1 MGFTGQPFLF
11 CYKWQ
16 GHYEPFNK
24 ERAVICCLTASLER
38 FSFYIN
44 TKTFLL
50 LHQAFLGTALKY
62 SSLEMSDTPPY
73 HFWSQIC
80 CIRIV
85 IKNHSYWRGHFLI
98 TGCLQK
104 QRRGHDKAVLI
115 RVWALP
121 EHRSRLYASWS
132 NHMALQT
139 PGLTGAE
146 TCLSQPEAE
155 ARQPGM
161 GMGICV
167 PTEGQT
173 GSLVR
178 ILVWCL
184 PGHLHSQ
191 PWSPHDG
198 VRSRGWVG
206 HKQIG
211 THQAPAQGEC
221 SVNASHGYQEVWRK
235 AFMHLC
241 MKCSKNCEPLKQ
253 ICSWEFRLPFLQQA

>member
-98 TGCLQK
+98 TGCLENMACLANSTSSGDTVIIWPVSIN
-104 QRRGHDKAVLI
+104 RAHRGSSGSTIFFLQNSPSDSGS
-115 RVWALP
+115 
-121 EHRSRLYASWS
+121 RSEA
-132 NHMALQT
+132 
-139 PGLTGAE
+139 TGFFMRSA
-146 TCLSQPEAE
+146 TA
-155 ARQPGM
+155 
-161 GMGICV
+161 
-167 PTEGQT
+167 
-173 GSLVR
+173 GSL
-178 ILVWCL
+178 
-184 PGHLHSQ
+184 
-191 PWSPHDG
+191 G
-198 VRSRGWVG
+198 V
-206 HKQIG
+206 
-211 THQAPAQGEC
+211 T
-221 SVNASHGYQEVWRK
+221 
-235 AFMHLC
+235 
-241 MKCSKNCEPLKQ
+241 
-253 ICSWEFRLPFLQQA
+253 